1 MLSATLSI
9 PGAMGGKV
17 LPKCVPL
24 REKNVSVYYCVTV
37 VFYWRLPDLSLRT
50 FSGLVELYYIF
61 QLLPY
66 LERGCSWLAVLLRL
80 QGPIQGT
87 V

>member
-37 VFYWRLPDLSLRT
+37 VFY
-50 FSGLVELYYIF
+50 
-61 QLLPY
+61 
-66 LERGCSWLAVLLRL
+66 
-80 QGPIQGT
+80 
-87 V
+87 